1 MSTIRYA
8 TREDSSLIFDFI
20 KKMAIY
26 EKLLDELVGNV
37 ELLENNIFDKK
48 GAEVIFIM
56 EGEKEVG
63 FSLYFY
69 NFSTFLTKQTL
80 YLEDIFVLEDYRGKG
95 YGKKMFDFLIK
106 KAKDEDLGRIEWVC
120 LNWNNPS
127 IKFYESLGA
136 KPMDEWT
143 TFRLTE
149 EILKKL

>member
-149 EILKKL
+149 ETLKKL

>member
-149 EILKKL
+149 ENLKKL

>member
-120 LNWNNPS
+120 LNWNEPS

-149 EILKKL
+149 EDIKKL

>member
-37 ELLENNIFDKK
+37 DLLENNIFDKK

-149 EILKKL
+149 ENLKKL